1 VGLRRARGGGQSQ
14 LGERSEGAEEPLE
27 PFVAPQPLEP
37 LVAPQP
43 SAASVGDFELP
54 LRAAPAPPAS
64 GPPRDAPGAGAGA
77 SGAPASAPAGGGA
90 GGKYAGAGAGG
101 KCNFFKAR
109 QEELARREEGLQAR
123 PAPRRVSEPP
133 AWSLSDAT
141 SVLDRLPS
149 GG

>member
-90 GGKYAGAGAGG
+90 GGKY
-101 KCNFFKAR
+101 NFFKAR
-109 QEELARREEGLQAR
+109 QEEPPPLPPVLTG
-123 PAPRRVSEPP
+123 RVS
-133 AWSLSDAT
+133 SLF
-141 SVLDRLPS
+141 PY
-149 GG
+149 